1 MASILPDLIDPAQG
15 AFVPGRSLVDNFLLA
30 QHLVRDYAVKRSTPS
45 CLIKLD
51 ITKAYDTVFW
61 SFLKDVMAGLG
72 FPSRFISLVMECVC
86 SASSSIM
93 VNGDSHSFFPSKRGL
108 RQGDPMAPT
117 LFLFCIEYFS
127 RLLNKKAKEGPF
139 NYHKDCAG
147 LGITHLA
154 FADDLMLF
162 SRGDLHSV
170 QVLMDALDHFSRV
183 SGLTLNPT
191 KSNIFLAGK
200 YRDSSHALL
209 ALASF
214 PRGQLPVR
222 YLGLPLASQRI
233 SESDFAP
240 LFKTVEGYLSKW
252 STLKLSYAGRLE
264 LVRAVIQGVQSFWL
278 QVFPVQKYILDR
290 ITSLCRNF
298 LWGSKLAKVA
308 WVDIC
313 KPKTEG
319 GLGLKDITSWNNTLL
334 CKLLWNLAAKKDSLW
349 VKWVHNIYIQ
359 GNDVWQW
366 QPKKR
371 NSVFLKRLAHV
382 RELLVQKLADCNSNM
397 DMAMQPYCSAGVLIP
412 RKIYDLFRAK
422 ANPKPWMAFIWQSFI
437 PPKCSFT
444 MWLALRRRLPT
455 KTNLEFLRVPMEC
468 TFCGQELEDVDHLF
482 FTCAV
487 SKDVWKAVKDWLRME
502 GQLSTLPRA
511 IRWMK
516 GFKRGDGILKKA
528 RKIALACTV
537 FHLWK
542 QRNSVYFDHE
552 PLCVETM
559 VFKIKVMVFS
569 ILGRLWHL
577 RTLPF

>member
-1 MASILPDLIDPAQG
+1 
-15 AFVPGRSLVDNFLLA
+15 
-30 QHLVRDYAVKRSTPS
+30 
-45 CLIKLD
+45 
-51 ITKAYDTVFW
+51 
-61 SFLKDVMAGLG
+61 MAGLG

-93 VNGDSHSFFPSKRGL
+93 VNGDSHGFLPSKRGL

-127 RLLNKKAKEGPF
+127 RLLNKKAKEGSF

-233 SESDFAP
+233 SEKDFSP

-278 QVFPVQKYILDR
+278 QVFPVQKYVLDR

-298 LWGSKLAKVA
+298 LWGSKLAK
-308 WVDIC
+308 
-313 KPKTEG
+313 
-319 GLGLKDITSWNNTLL
+319 
-334 CKLLWNLAAKKDSLW
+334 
-349 VKWVHNIYIQ
+349 
-359 GNDVWQW
+359 W

-371 NSVFLKRLAHV
+371 NSVLLKRLAHV
-382 RELLVQKLADCNSNM
+382 RELLVQKLANCNSNM
-397 DMAMQPYCSAGVLIP
+397 DMAMQPYCSAGFLIP

-444 MWLALRRRLPT
+444 IWLALRRRLPT
-455 KTNLEFLRVPMEC
+455 KTNLEFLGVPMEC
-468 TFCGQELEDVDHLF
+468 TFCAQELEDVDHLF
-482 FTCAV
+482 PARFLKTFGGL
-487 SKDVWKAVKDWLRME
+487 SKTGYGWK
-502 GQLSTLPRA
+502 GS
-511 IRWMK
+511 
-516 GFKRGDGILKKA
+516 
-528 RKIALACTV
+528 
-537 FHLWK
+537 
-542 QRNSVYFDHE
+542 
-552 PLCVETM
+552 
-559 VFKIKVMVFS
+559 
-569 ILGRLWHL
+569 
-577 RTLPF
+577 